1 MATFW
6 HHRCDTC
13 GYTFD
18 TSGSHEFYRDKAGR
32 LVDFGH
38 PLPSSREAA
47 KAGVAGFYGR
57 MWCLQHDVNV
67 EVIIQ
72 EFRNPVDRFAG
83 IWTPGKHPE
92 KHVIIACP
100 SCGDDEPV
108 MGDRPFGPGI
118 RCPKCIGGSIGCE
131 VSRMS

>member
-18 TSGSHEFYRDKAGR
+18 TSGSHEFYRDKDGWLA
-32 LVDFGH
+32 DFGH
-38 PLPSSREAA
+38 PLPSSPEAA
-47 KAGVAGFYGR
+47 EAGVAGFYGR

-67 EVIIQ
+67 EVVMR
-72 EFRNPVDRFAG
+72 EFCEPVDRFAG
-83 IWTPGKHPE
+83 IWTSGKHPE

-100 SCGDDEPV
+100 ICGDVEPV
-108 MGDRPFGPGI
+108 MGDRPFGPEI
-118 RCPKCIGGSIGCE
+118 QCPKCVGGAIESE
-131 VSRMS
+131 VNMMS

>member
-13 GYTFD
+13 GYEFD
-18 TSGSHEFYRDKAGR
+18 TSGSHEFYRDKEGR

-38 PLPSSREAA
+38 PLPSSHEAVE
-47 KAGVAGFYGR
+47 AGVAGFYGR

-67 EVIIQ
+67 RVVIQ
-72 EFRNPVDRFAG
+72 EFLEPVDRFAG

-92 KHVIIACP
+92 KQVSIACP

-108 MGDRPFGPGI
+108 MGERPFGSKI
-118 RCPKCIGGSIGCE
+118 RCPKCIGGTIECE
-131 VSRMS
+131 VARMS